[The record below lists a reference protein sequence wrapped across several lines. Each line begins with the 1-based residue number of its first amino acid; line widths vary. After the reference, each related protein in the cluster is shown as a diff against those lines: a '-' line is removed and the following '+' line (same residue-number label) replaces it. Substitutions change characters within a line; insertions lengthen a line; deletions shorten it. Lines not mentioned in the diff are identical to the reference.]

1 MMIHNN
7 LKLKLLYLVDVLRQ
21 ETNED
26 TPLSTTNLIKK
37 LSGCGITINRKT
49 LYGDIELLKE
59 YGMDIYTEKTAGS
72 ANLYN
77 LASREFELAELK
89 LLVDTI
95 QFSQLVTPTKS
106 KKLIHKLSNL
116 TSKHQAKQLERSV
129 IVTDTMKGMNESV
142 FYAIDAIHNA
152 VIQNKKV
159 SFKYYNLTIDMKK
172 SYRNDGKPYAVS
184 PYTLACSNNNY
195 YLIAFHEKYNDLSQ
209 FRIDRIDKIEITD
222 ELRREL
228 PKDFSMEKY
237 TQKVFSMYNGEL
249 KEVELVFDI
258 SLINAAVDRFGKK
271 VRITKVDDNRFSV
284 KTTLSISP
292 TFFSWL
298 FGFGDKVK
306 LIAPQD
312 VKSELKA
319 HTERFL
325 SNL

>member
-1 MMIHNN
+1 MLHNN
-7 LKLKLLYLVDVLRQ
+7 LKLKLLHLADILRQ
-21 ETNED
+21 ETDED
-26 TPLSTTNLIKK
+26 NPLSTTDIIKK
-37 LSGCGITINRKT
+37 LDERNITVNRKT
-49 LYGDIELLKE
+49 LYDDIELLKE
-59 YGMDIYTEKTAGS
+59 YGLDIYTHKVTGS

-106 KKLIHKLSNL
+106 KKLIHKLSSL
-116 TSKHQAKQLERSV
+116 TSIHQAKQLERSV
-129 IVTDTMKGMNESV
+129 IITDRMKGMNEKV
-142 FYAIDAIHNA
+142 FYAIDALHKA
-152 VIQNKKV
+152 VIQKRKV

-172 SYRNDGKPYAVS
+172 DYRNGGKKYIVS

-209 FRIDRIDKIEITD
+209 FRIDRIDNIEVTD
-222 ELRREL
+222 EPRQEL
-228 PKDFSMEKY
+228 PKDFIMEKY

-249 KEVELVFDI
+249 KEVEIIFNN

-271 VRITKVDDNRFSV
+271 VRFTKVDDNHFAV
-284 KTTLSISP
+284 KASLSISP

-298 FGFGDKVK
+298 FQFGDKVK
-306 LIAPQD
+306 LVAPQD
-312 VKSELKA
+312 VKDKLKA
-319 HTERFL
+319 HTKRFL